1 MDEKSKLLTIGQ
13 FAALHGINKKTL
25 MWYDEIG
32 LFKPVAVNPV
42 NGYRCYNYYQ
52 SPILETIL
60 LLRELDVSITE
71 IQDFIKN
78 RSAEAMRNLL
88 DEKIGE
94 LDLQIMHLQAVKKTL
109 CNHHQNM
116 TALLTMDLSE
126 ITVVEKE
133 ECCLVTV
140 NIDKDTAFEQEVER
154 LSHICMSDGKE
165 TNLVLEDNRH
175 FPADAY
181 ICEYNWNHCYE
192 YALVFPEALKIN
204 YIFLQNIDAADA
216 AFEDSLLPEGYGE
229 ESEENPYCL
238 YAFGT
243 GKNVIWYE

>member
-1 MDEKSKLLTIGQ
+1 MGMKMRRVSIAKAIGIIIIAGILVFGALVYKLLFGGIPEVHNSSRQYGNWENFAGYSGLKIFPRDISKESIREYYYRSQDTIFSPEAQ
-13 FAALHGINKKTL
+13 VFL
-25 MWYDEIG
+25 E
-32 LFKPVAVNPV
+32 AV
-42 NGYRCYNYYQ
+42 
-52 SPILETIL
+52 
-60 LLRELDVSITE
+60 
-71 IQDFIKN
+71 F
-78 RSAEAMRNLL
+78 
-88 DEKIGE
+88 EK
-94 LDLQIMHLQAVKKTL
+94 D
-109 CNHHQNM
+109 
-116 TALLTMDLSE
+116 
-126 ITVVEKE
+126 
-133 ECCLVTV
+133 
-140 NIDKDTAFEQEVER
+140 AFEQEVER